1 MRIAFPA
8 EEYPDVPVERGR
20 VRIGSSDDNGLVL
33 DAEQEILPSHLQI
46 EVESRRGIV
55 LTVLSEGAK
64 VFVNA
69 RPVREKAI
77 LRAGDLVVAGQV
89 RMVLK
94 ADEDPVAAPEQ
105 RLTGTAAEQMGPTL
119 PMLRA
124 HQGAYFGQGLALGAS
139 TDFGAGPDCT
149 VQIDEP
155 EGAACLMRIEARA
168 GRLALTV
175 VAADTQIE
183 VNGVKVS
190 SAMLQS
196 GDQIALTNNRFV
208 VEAPGWGGAEA
219 EAAPKT
225 KPATT
230 QVGRPLVI
238 PPPEQDQPNQG
249 ESTVDWVILAAAIV
263 TIGALG
269 VLVYL
274 QFWGQ

>member
-8 EEYPDVPVERGR
+8 AEYPDVPVERGR

-64 VFVNA
+64 VWVNA

-77 LRAGDLVVAGQV
+77 LRVGDSVVAGLV

-94 ADEDPVAAPEQ
+94 SDEDPVEASEQ
-105 RLTGTAAEQMGPTL
+105 PLTGTAAEQMGPTL

-124 HQGAYFGQGLALGAS
+124 HQGPYFGQGLALGAS
-139 TDFGAGPDCT
+139 TDFGADPSCK
-149 VQIDEP
+149 VQLDEP
-155 EGAACLMRIEARA
+155 EGVAQLMRVDARA
-168 GRLALTV
+168 GLLRLKV
-175 VAADTQIE
+175 SAADKQVE
-183 VNGVKVS
+183 VNGVLVS

-196 GDQIALTNNRFV
+196 GDQIALQNNRFV
-208 VEAPGWGGAEA
+208 VEAPGWGGADTQ
-219 EAAPKT
+219 APSKT
-225 KPATT
+225 KPAVT
-230 QVGRPLVI
+230 QVGRPLVV
-238 PPPEQDQPNQG
+238 PPEADETQKG

-274 QFWGQ
+274 QFWGT